1 MCLVEQ
7 MSTGKSTLDQN
18 PVNFNIV
25 SINSLHARKKLLVKI
40 TYIAMEIVCLVAWE
54 ANNSK

>member
-18 PVNFNIV
+18 PVYFNIV
-25 SINSLHARKKLLVKI
+25 SINSLHARKKLLMKI
-40 TYIAMEIVCLVAWE
+40 TYIAMEIVCLVAQE